1 MKSIL
6 LTGTAGFIGSNF
18 VPYFLEKYPNYN
30 LVNLDLLTYA
40 GDLQNLK
47 ECENHP
53 RYKFIKG
60 DICNRELVEF
70 IFNEYDIRGVI
81 HFAAESHVDNSI
93 KNPGVFVQTN
103 VTGTFTLVD
112 VAYKYW
118 MEKPFVYKERFLVD
132 SSHSFR
138 MTDSSHS
145 EPNHRHPEPSSRHP
159 EPSSRHPERSEGS
172 NLPRF
177 HHISTDEVY
186 GTLNETDLFTE
197 KTPYAPNSPYSAS
210 KASSDMIIRA
220 YNETYG
226 LNTVITNCSNN
237 YGPKQ
242 HDEKLIPTIIRNA
255 LKGNPIPIYG
265 DGKNIRDWLYVLDH
279 CKGIDLVYHNGKK
292 GETYNIGG
300 RNERTNLQ
308 IVDKICEILDEKVP
322 LIRHSEQSEES
333 LRTSTETLH
342 SLRSLRVTNLCHPE
356 QSEGSSY
363 KDLITFVE
371 DRAGHDRRY
380 AIDATKLENELG
392 WKADENFDT
401 GIVKTIEWYL
411 NKYGITK

>member
-1 MKSIL
+1 MVSNKNIL

-18 VPYFLEKYPNYN
+18 VPYFLEKYPEYN
-30 LVNLDLLTYA
+30 LINLDLLTYA
-40 GDLQNLK
+40 GNLENLK
-47 ECENHP
+47 ECEANP

-70 IFNEYDIRGVI
+70 IFNEYDINGVI

-103 VTGTFTLVD
+103 VNGTFTLLD
-112 VAYKYW
+112 VAYKHW
-118 MEKPFVYKERFLVD
+118 MEKPFQYRDRYLNGMMNDECLMLNEKEDNSKFKIQNKTLKA
-132 SSHSFR
+132 S
-138 MTDSSHS
+138 
-145 EPNHRHPEPSSRHP
+145 
-159 EPSSRHPERSEGS
+159 
-172 NLPRF
+172 LPRF

-186 GTLNETDLFTE
+186 GTLNETGLFTE
-197 KTPYAPNSPYSAS
+197 ETSYAPNSPYSAS
-210 KASSDMIIRA
+210 KASSDMIVRS

-242 HDEKLIPTIIRNA
+242 HDEKLIPTIIRNS

-279 CKGIDLVYHNGKK
+279 CKGIDIVYHNGKA
-292 GETYNIGG
+292 GEAYNIGG

-308 IVDKICEILDEKVP
+308 IVDIVCDILDKKYP
-322 LIRHSEQSEES
+322 IKNNSQFSILNSQ
-333 LRTSTETLH
+333 LK
-342 SLRSLRVTNLCHPE
+342 
-356 QSEGSSY
+356 SY
-363 KDLITFVE
+363 KELITFVE

-380 AIDATKLENELG
+380 AIDATKLETQLG
-392 WKADENFDT
+392 WRADENFES
-401 GIVKTIEWYL
+401 GIVKTVEWYL
-411 NKYGITK
+411 KKYGLNK

>member
-1 MKSIL
+1 MQNKNIL

-18 VPYFLEKYPNYN
+18 VPYFLDKYPEYN
-30 LVNLDLLTYA
+30 LINLDLLTYA
-40 GDLQNLK
+40 GDLENLK
-47 ECENHP
+47 ECENNP

-60 DICNRELVEF
+60 DICNRELIEF
-70 IFNEYDIRGVI
+70 IFAEYDISGVI

-103 VTGTFTLVD
+103 VNGTFTLID

-118 MEKPFVYKERFLVD
+118 MNKPFEYK
-132 SSHSFR
+132 SKYQ
-138 MTDSSHS
+138 
-145 EPNHRHPEPSSRHP
+145 NC
-159 EPSSRHPERSEGS
+159 
-172 NLPRF
+172 RF

-186 GTLNETDLFTE
+186 GTLSLDPSDLFTE
-197 KTPYAPNSPYSAS
+197 STPYAPNSPYSAS

-226 LNTVITNCSNN
+226 MNTVITNCSNN

-242 HDEKLIPTIIRNA
+242 HDEKLIPTIIRKA
-255 LKGNPIPIYG
+255 LSNQNIPIYG

-279 CKGIDLVYHNGKK
+279 CKGIDVVYHTGIT
-292 GETYNIGG
+292 GQTYNIGG

-308 IVDKICEILDEKVP
+308 IVDRICTILDKEVPKEK
-322 LIRHSEQSEES
+322 
-333 LRTSTETLH
+333 
-342 SLRSLRVTNLCHPE
+342 
-356 QSEGSSY
+356 SY
-363 KDLITFVE
+363 KELITFVE

-392 WKADENFDT
+392 WKADENFDS
-401 GIVKTIEWYL
+401 GIVKTIAWYL
-411 NKYGITK
+411 NKYNISGK

>member
-1 MKSIL
+1 MEKFKIQNSKLNIL

-18 VPYFLEKYPNYN
+18 VPYFLEKYPEYTI
-30 LVNLDLLTYA
+30 VNLDLLTYA
-40 GDLQNLK
+40 GNLENLK
-47 ECENHP
+47 ECEQNP

-70 IFNEYDIRGVI
+70 IFNEYDIQGVI

-93 KNPGVFVQTN
+93 KTPGVFVQTN
-103 VTGTFTLVD
+103 VNGTYTLVD
-112 VAYKYW
+112 VAKNYW
-118 MEKPFVYKERFLVD
+118 MEKPFTYKEAYQ
-132 SSHSFR
+132 
-138 MTDSSHS
+138 
-145 EPNHRHPEPSSRHP
+145 NC
-159 EPSSRHPERSEGS
+159 
-172 NLPRF
+172 RF

-186 GTLNETDLFTE
+186 GTLSLDPNDLFTE
-197 KTPYAPNSPYSAS
+197 KTPYMPNSPYSAS

-279 CKGIDLVYHNGKK
+279 CKGIDIVYHTGKS
-292 GETYNIGG
+292 GDTYNIGG

-308 IVDKICEILDEKVP
+308 IVDRICTILDEKVP
-322 LIRHSEQSEES
+322 QEK
-333 LRTSTETLH
+333 
-342 SLRSLRVTNLCHPE
+342 
-356 QSEGSSY
+356 SY

-392 WKADENFDT
+392 WKADENFDS
-401 GIVKTIEWYL
+401 GIIKTIEWYL
-411 NKYGITK
+411 GKYCL

>member
-1 MKSIL
+1 MQNNNKTIL
-6 LTGTAGFIGSNF
+6 VTGCAGFIGSNF
-18 VPYFLEKYPNYN
+18 VPYFLEKYSNYN
-30 LVNLDLLTYA
+30 LVNIDLLTYA
-40 GDLQNLK
+40 GDLENLK
-47 ECENHP
+47 ECEANP

-70 IFNEYDIRGVI
+70 IFNEYDIQGVI

-103 VTGTFTLVD
+103 VNGTFTLID

-118 MEKPFVYKERFLVD
+118 MTKPFTYK
-132 SSHSFR
+132 
-138 MTDSSHS
+138 S
-145 EPNHRHPEPSSRHP
+145 EYQDC
-159 EPSSRHPERSEGS
+159 
-172 NLPRF
+172 RF

-186 GTLNETDLFTE
+186 GTLSLDPNDLFTE

-220 YNETYG
+220 YVETFG
-226 LNTVITNCSNN
+226 LNAVITNCSNN

-279 CKGIDLVYHNGKK
+279 CKGIDLVYHNGKT

-308 IVDKICEILDEKVP
+308 IVDTITTILDEQVP
-322 LIRHSEQSEES
+322 K
-333 LRTSTETLH
+333 
-342 SLRSLRVTNLCHPE
+342 PDF
-356 QSEGSSY
+356 SY
-363 KDLITFVE
+363 KSLITFVE

-392 WKADENFDT
+392 WKADENFDS

-411 NKYGITK
+411 DKYNIKGKK